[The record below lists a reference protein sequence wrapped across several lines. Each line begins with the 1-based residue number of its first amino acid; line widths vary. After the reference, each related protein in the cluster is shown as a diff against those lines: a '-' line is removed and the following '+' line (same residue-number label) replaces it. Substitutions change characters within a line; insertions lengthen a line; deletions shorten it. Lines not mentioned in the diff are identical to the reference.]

1 MPDTAPAA
9 VNAADHVNLARSVA
23 RRFRGAAAAR
33 GIDFQEI
40 EAEALL
46 ALTKVCAA
54 RAFRPELGCAVSTFL
69 TACITNALRHSLQ
82 ARRHR
87 PLPQLPAVVEEGAVR
102 QLDPSDPRPDA
113 DAAAVA
119 MEREEERHGRDLLAR
134 LLARLLGR
142 LPARERRAIA
152 LSFGLLDGMERAGP
166 QLAQDLGV
174 CRAWANQLTQRAM
187 RLLRQAAGT
196 SA

>member
-9 VNAADHVNLARSVA
+9 VNATDHVNLARSVA

-33 GIDFQEI
+33 GIDLQDL

-69 TACITNALRHSLQ
+69 TACIANALRHSLQ

-119 MEREEERHGRDLLAR
+119 MEREEQQQGRDLLAR
-134 LLARLLGR
+134 LLDQ

-152 LSFGLLDGMERAGP
+152 LSFGLLDGKERAGP